1 MGLLGDRSLGF
12 VLENAARPANYR
24 ALAAAPLRYRHP
36 VDALGR
42 YFLGRGDY
50 PAQIEVR
57 SPAGTLRP
65 TVYSAHDAITV
76 HEMFCRQ
83 DYSADARLGAVVDIG
98 SNIGISALY
107 FLSRNPTSRCYLFE
121 PVPANVERLRA
132 NLAAFE
138 GRWDLEQVAVADRS
152 GTLPFMTEP
161 TGRYGGLGLEGGEQ
175 ISVEVRHIDDVLR
188 SVLER
193 EPVIDLLKLDTE
205 GAEAATVRAIA
216 PELLARIRQIVCED
230 ADGEIDLPGW
240 RRRFSCLTTT
250 LTNPVAL
257 VPPAPRSSPAG

>member
-24 ALAAAPLRYRHP
+24 ALAAAPLRYGQP
-36 VDALGR
+36 IDALSR
-42 YFLGRGDY
+42 YFLGRGEY
-50 PAQIEVR
+50 PAEIEVR
-57 SPAGTLRP
+57 TPTGVLRP

-83 DYSADARLGAVVDIG
+83 DYAAGPDLGAVVDIG
-98 SNIGISALY
+98 SNIGLSALY
-107 FLSRNPTSRCYLFE
+107 FLSRNRTSRCYLFE
-121 PVPANVERLRA
+121 PVPANVERLKA

-138 GRWDLEQVAVADRS
+138 DRWVLEQAAVADRT

-175 ISVEVRHIDDVLR
+175 ITVEVRHIDDVLR

-193 EPVIDLLKLDTE
+193 EP
-205 GAEAATVRAIA
+205 
-216 PELLARIRQIVCED
+216 
-230 ADGEIDLPGW
+230 
-240 RRRFSCLTTT
+240 
-250 LTNPVAL
+250 
-257 VPPAPRSSPAG
+257 